1 MQHWHFITGVG
12 IFFTMAVNAAQV
24 GLITIEGAIG
34 PATASYVSRAI
45 DHASARHDECLIL
58 QLNTP
63 GGLLASADD
72 IKQSFYA
79 SRVPVVVFV
88 SPTGAAATSAGTFI
102 TLAADIAAMAPHTRI
117 GAAHPVGP
125 TGEGDTNSVLWSKA
139 ENDTAADIK
148 NIAEKRG
155 RNAEWAVSAVRRS
168 DSITSEEALR
178 LNVIDLIAEN
188 LPDLLR
194 QLDGREVGGKTLHT
208 AQAGIAEIP
217 RIASEKVFQRLW
229 RPEVMMLLM
238 LVAIYGI
245 IGELSSPGA
254 ILPGVV
260 GSIALLL
267 VLYMAAILPVNLAG
281 LALLGLAV
289 ALFAVDVFAPTHGI
303 LTAGGAVSFFLGLL
317 MLFNRA
323 GPGFGLSLQ
332 WILPATLLTALFF
345 VFVVGKGVRAQFR
358 PVQSGAETMIGQ
370 TVPAL
375 SRIDM
380 QGGWVFIEG
389 EQWNAVSAMP
399 VQAGQPVEI
408 IGREG
413 LALKVK
419 PKTD

>member
-1 MQHWHFITGVG
+1 
-12 IFFTMAVNAAQV
+12 
-24 GLITIEGAIG
+24 
-34 PATASYVSRAI
+34 
-45 DHASARHDECLIL
+45 
-58 QLNTP
+58 
-63 GGLLASADD
+63 
-72 IKQSFYA
+72 
-79 SRVPVVVFV
+79 
-88 SPTGAAATSAGTFI
+88 
-102 TLAADIAAMAPHTRI
+102 
-117 GAAHPVGP
+117 
-125 TGEGDTNSVLWSKA
+125 
-139 ENDTAADIK
+139 
-148 NIAEKRG
+148 
-155 RNAEWAVSAVRRS
+155 
-168 DSITSEEALR
+168 
-178 LNVIDLIAEN
+178 
-188 LPDLLR
+188 
-194 QLDGREVGGKTLHT
+194 
-208 AQAGIAEIP
+208 
-217 RIASEKVFQRLW
+217 
-229 RPEVMMLLM
+229 
-238 LVAIYGI
+238 
-245 IGELSSPGA
+245 
-254 ILPGVV
+254 
-260 GSIALLL
+260 
-267 VLYMAAILPVNLAG
+267 MAAILPVNLAG

-345 VFVVGKGVRAQFR
+345 IFVVGKGVRAQFR